1 MIFFWSCLNTKY
13 LLTKGSFSDR
23 CRLLQFNYKDLS
35 IVTGKQGVRTCV
47 VCLTRGPPASPSER
61 TSRLTRVRAT
71 VPGHLVSQ
79 GRPQSCLQPFKPH
92 TSSGPSRD
100 FGAASV
106 RGQGS
111 GSRTDCHVCGSGPGL
126 PSLAPSQ
133 LALVPA
139 WLTEDG
145 GHIPTQ
151 TVTLGGT
158 ASHDPGLG
166 SRKSPLPPPRP
177 RVVEAC
183 PCPVLCLQLPQF
195 SVLPWWMR
203 LGLDPP

>member
-1 MIFFWSCLNTKY
+1 LERRDRLAFDLFDLVIFFWSCLNTKY

-92 TSSGPSRD
+92 TCSGPSRD

-111 GSRTDCHVCGSGPGL
+111 GSRTNCHVCVVWARAAFPGSQPAGFGPSVANGRRRTH
-126 PSLAPSQ
+126 PHPDS
-133 LALVPA
+133 
-139 WLTEDG
+139 
-145 GHIPTQ
+145 
-151 TVTLGGT
+151 
-158 ASHDPGLG
+158 DPGG
-166 SRKSPLPPPRP
+166 DSQP
-177 RVVEAC
+177 
-183 PCPVLCLQLPQF
+183 
-195 SVLPWWMR
+195 
-203 LGLDPP
+203 